1 MDDNDFVIRKRKIY
15 KGGKLVEER
24 EERVPKPKQATF
36 WGKAKNATAA
46 AGRVVTAAVKGD
58 VLRVDAQTQQERF
71 LICSK
76 CEYFTGFSCSLCGC
90 VSKWKTTLATEHC
103 PLPEPKW

>member
-1 MDDNDFVIRKRKIY
+1 MDDNNSVIRKRRIY

-24 EERVPKPKQATF
+24 EEYVQRPRQVTF
-36 WGKAKNATAA
+36 WGKAKNAAAA
-46 AGRVVTAAVKGD
+46 AGRVVTAVAKREMVK
-58 VLRVDAQTQQERF
+58 VPPEVRRERF

-76 CEYFTGFSCSLCGC
+76 CEHFTGFACELCGC